1 MLSGLI
7 IGLIVVAIIYGI
19 VALRPVP
26 PIDVDFGP
34 EKVSFTTTD
43 TPAEAFK
50 VAEGLPVSAPN
61 YKLGRADAAKGRVML
76 SDGMTM
82 GSYGY
87 FYTVDVAPTANGST
101 VTVNAKSR
109 YPFQFGPI
117 VKKQRDGVRQ
127 KLVDAMKAKLAG
139 AI

>member
-7 IGLIVVAIIYGI
+7 VGLVVVVIIYGI

-26 PIDVDFGP
+26 PIDADFGS
-34 EKVSFTTTD
+34 EKVSFATTD

-50 VAEGLPVSAPN
+50 IAEALPVSAPN

-87 FYTVDVAPTANGST
+87 FYTVDVAPAATGST

-109 YPFQFGPI
+109 YPWQFGPI
-117 VKKQRDGVRQ
+117 VKKQRDTVRQ
-127 KLVDAMKAKLAG
+127 KLVDALKAKLAG